1 MRIEVIAAIVAFAFM
16 PCAAVAADYYLIGLD
31 NNGYKNSSLSG
42 AGDPP
47 GWSLTDGGSTRDAK
61 GMTSGNT
68 YHVTTSSR
76 GYVNMPCYENGQVV
90 DGWVS
95 PANAPIFVHSGA
107 MLMIASR
114 VYVRPD
120 EAAPFYRSATYRS
133 ISVENGATLR
143 LYPANTG
150 LNTTV
155 NGNFEL
161 AEGALCEIGSRGS
174 STDTQ
179 TTTLAA
185 TVTGKGTI
193 SSYCAESVAGTY
205 TVASSYITGDL
216 SGFSGNL
223 VLPANPYV
231 SAQRRLWIT
240 GEKSCPA
247 DPAPGE
253 EAYVAITNQILVT
266 TVDWISGT
274 NRTWILGENA
284 VLSQNGIDVAL
295 VIKGQLKASNGFA
308 KSGNGVLVLA
318 GVPEVSGTVAVWNGV
333 VDILDEAFAASGT
346 FSQSAISSSG
356 AAFHFP
362 DSVDMPVLYL
372 AATDVG
378 GQSSMSGTSSC
389 GGWAA
394 APGGAKVESAAV
406 LKKRYVMDSGTGGR
420 LLRTPGG
427 INSDYFFGGNTL
439 TVKNGSVINV
449 LSASGTD
456 FSERRLTVYDLR
468 VPENGICNFQG
479 ASGSNKAYGWGGNYR
494 IGAGGL
500 MVFWGVATQTN
511 KVYAAISGS
520 GKLQFPP
527 NMTAN
532 PASKQEDFL
541 LGDLSAFVGAIE
553 TYGLGAS
560 ARPTLGF
567 ATAQSFPGDCAA
579 ATADGLVVTNGARLA
594 FAASGEIGPN
604 RGILFGSG
612 VRPVVDVAA
621 DETATV
627 NSAVTGTSGFEKT
640 GAGTL
645 VFAGNLRSLTGVVK
659 VTAGTLV
666 LPHKSRCGAFTL
678 DVASGASVV
687 YSNAGVGSVYYLR

>member
-1 MRIEVIAAIVAFAFM
+1 MRIEVIAAIVSFAFM
-16 PCAAVAADYYLIGLD
+16 SCAAVAADYYLIGLD
-31 NNGYKNSSLSG
+31 NNGSENSSLSG
-42 AGDPP
+42 AGDPH

-76 GYVNMPCYENGQVV
+76 GYVNMPSYENGQVV

-95 PANAPIFVHSGA
+95 PEDAPIFIHSGA

-114 VYVRPD
+114 GYWRSG
-120 EAAPFYRSATYRS
+120 ESAPFRRSATYRS
-133 ISVENGATLR
+133 ISAESGATLR
-143 LYPANTG
+143 LSPAYTG

-161 AEGALCEIGSRGS
+161 AAGAVCEIGSRGS

-205 TVASSYITGDL
+205 TVAASYITGDL

-253 EAYVAITNQILVT
+253 EGYVAITNQTLVT

-274 NRTWILGENA
+274 NRTWLLGDNA
-284 VLSQNGIDVAL
+284 AISLNGNNMLAIMGPLEASGDL
-295 VIKGQLKASNGFA
+295 V
-308 KSGNGVLVLA
+308 KSGNGVLVLGGA
-318 GVPEVSGTVAVWNGV
+318 PQVSGKVSVYNGV
-333 VDILDEAFAASGT
+333 VDVLDEGFAAGGN
-346 FSQSAISSSG
+346 FNQAAVSSSG

-362 DSVDMPVLYL
+362 DAIDMPVLYL
-372 AATDVG
+372 AATDGV
-378 GQSSMSGTSSC
+378 GQSSMSGTSNC
-389 GGWAA
+389 GGWATTS
-394 APGGAKVESAAV
+394 GGAKAESTAGF
-406 LKKRYVMDSGTGGR
+406 KKRYVVDGGKG
-420 LLRTPGG
+420 LRTPGG
-427 INSDYFFGGNTL
+427 INNDYFFGGNTL
-439 TVKNGSVINV
+439 TVRNGTVASV
-449 LSASGTD
+449 LGASGSD
-456 FSERRLTVYDLR
+456 FAERRLTIYDLR
-468 VPENGICNFQG
+468 VAENGFCKMQG
-479 ASGSNKAYGWGGNYR
+479 ASGGNKAYGWGGNYM
-494 IGAGGL
+494 IGAGGEL
-500 MVFWGVATQTN
+500 AFYGAPTVTN
-511 KVYAAISGS
+511 NIYAAISGS
-520 GKLQFPP
+520 GRLVFHVNALLNPP
-527 NMTAN
+527 G
-532 PASKQEDFL
+532 KQEDFL
-541 LGDLSAFVGAIE
+541 FGDLSAFTGAIE
-553 TYGLGAS
+553 TYGPGTS

-567 ATAQSFPGDCAA
+567 STARSFPGDCVA
-579 ATADGLVVTNGARLA
+579 ATADGLTVTNGARVA

-604 RGILFGSG
+604 RGVLFGSG

-621 DETATV
+621 DETVTV
-627 NSAVTGTSGFEKT
+627 YSAVSGTSGFEKT

-645 VFAGNLRSLTGVVK
+645 ALAGNLRKLSGTVK
-659 VTAGTLV
+659 VTAGMLK
-666 LPHKSRCGAFTL
+666 LPHKSRCGAFTVE
-678 DVASGASVV
+678 VAPGASVV
-687 YSNAGVGSVYYLR
+687 YTQIGAGLVYYLR

>member
-31 NNGYKNSSLSG
+31 NKDNKYSSLSG

-114 VYVRPD
+114 VIGRPN

-133 ISVENGATLR
+133 ISVESGATLR
-143 LYPANTG
+143 LYPAGTG
-150 LNTTV
+150 LNATV
-155 NGNFEL
+155 YGNIEL
-161 AEGALCEIGSRGS
+161 AAGAVCEIGSRGS

-205 TVASSYITGDL
+205 TVAASYITGDL

-223 VLPANPYV
+223 ILPANPYV

-253 EAYVAITNQILVT
+253 EAYVAITNQLLVT

-274 NRTWILGENA
+274 NRTWLLGDNGTISLNGNNMLAIMGA
-284 VLSQNGIDVAL
+284 V
-295 VIKGQLKASNGFA
+295 KASSDLV
-308 KSGNGVLVLA
+308 KSGNGILVLGGA
-318 GVPEVSGTVAVWNGV
+318 PQVSGKVTVYNGV
-333 VDILDEAFAASGT
+333 VDVLDEGFAAGGT
-346 FSQSAISSSG
+346 FNQAAVSSSG

-378 GQSSMSGTSSC
+378 GQSSMSGTSNC
-389 GGWAA
+389 GGWATTS
-394 APGGAKVESAAV
+394 GGAKAESTAGF
-406 LKKRYVMDSGTGGR
+406 KKRYVVDGGK
-420 LLRTPGG
+420 LLRTPAA
-427 INSDYFFGGNTL
+427 INNDYFFGGNTL
-439 TVKNGSVINV
+439 TVRNGTVASV
-449 LSASGTD
+449 LGASGSD
-456 FSERRLTVYDLR
+456 FAERRLTIYDLR
-468 VPENGICNFQG
+468 VAENGFCKMQG
-479 ASGSNKAYGWGGNYR
+479 ASGINKAYGWGGNYM
-494 IGAGGL
+494 IGAGGEL
-500 MVFWGVATQTN
+500 AFYGAPTVTN
-511 KVYAAISGS
+511 RIYAAISGP
-520 GKLQFPP
+520 GRLAFRVNTGLNPP
-527 NMTAN
+527 G
-532 PASKQEDFL
+532 KQEDFI
-541 LGDLSAFVGAIE
+541 LGDLSAFTGVIE
-553 TYGLGAS
+553 TYGPGTS

-567 ATAQSFPGDCAA
+567 STARSFPGDCAA

-604 RGILFGSG
+604 RGVLFGSG

-621 DETATV
+621 DDTVTV

-645 VFAGNLRSLTGVVK
+645 VFAGNLRKLSGVVK
-659 VTAGTLV
+659 VAAGTLV

-678 DVASGASVV
+678 EVASGASVV

>member
-31 NNGYKNSSLSG
+31 NNGPVNSSLSG

-47 GWSLTDGGSTRDAK
+47 GWSLTDGGSTRAAK

-90 DGWVS
+90 DGWIS
-95 PANAPIFVHSGA
+95 PEDAPIFIHSGA
-107 MLMIASR
+107 MFMIASR
-114 VYVRPD
+114 VYGRPG

-133 ISVENGATLR
+133 ISVESGATLR
-143 LYPANTG
+143 FSPSNTG

-161 AEGALCEIGSRGS
+161 AAGAVCEIGSRGS

-193 SSYCAESVAGTY
+193 ASFCTESVAGTY
-205 TVASSYITGDL
+205 TVAASYITGDL

-253 EAYVAITNQILVT
+253 EAYVAITNQRLVT

-274 NRTWILGENA
+274 NRTWLLGDNA
-284 VLSQNGIDVAL
+284 AISLNGNNMLAIMGAV
-295 VIKGQLKASNGFA
+295 KASSDLV
-308 KSGNGVLVLA
+308 KSGNGILVLGGA
-318 GVPEVSGTVAVWNGV
+318 PQVSGKVTVDNGV
-333 VDILDEAFAASGT
+333 VDVLDEGFAAGGT
-346 FSQSAISSSG
+346 FNQAAASSG

-362 DSVDMPVLYL
+362 DAIEMPVRYL
-372 AATDVG
+372 AATDVA
-378 GQSSMSGTSSC
+378 GQSSMSGTSNC
-389 GGWAA
+389 GGWATTS
-394 APGGAKVESAAV
+394 GGAKAESTAV
-406 LKKRYVMDSGTGGR
+406 LKKRYVVDSGTGGR
-420 LLRTPGG
+420 LLRSPSG
-427 INSDYFFGGNTL
+427 INNDYFFGGNTL
-439 TVKNGSVINV
+439 TVKSGAVVNA
-449 LSASGTD
+449 LSTSDNLA
-456 FSERRLTVYDLR
+456 ERRLTVYDLR
-468 VPENGICNFQG
+468 VPENGLCTFQG
-479 ASGSNKAYGWGGNYR
+479 VSGANKAYGWGGNYM
-494 IGAGGL
+494 IGAGGE
-500 MVFWGVATQTN
+500 MTFYGVPTVTN
-511 KVYAAISGS
+511 RIYAAISGP
-520 GKLQFPP
+520 GRLAFRLNTGLNPP
-527 NMTAN
+527 G
-532 PASKQEDFL
+532 KQEDFI
-541 LGDLSAFVGAIE
+541 LGDLSAFTGVIE
-553 TYGLGAS
+553 TYGPGTS

-567 ATAQSFPGDCAA
+567 STARSFPGDCVA
-579 ATADGLVVTNGARLA
+579 ATADGLVVTNGARVA

-604 RGILFGSG
+604 RGVLFGSG

-627 NSAVTGTSGFEKT
+627 KSAVTGTSGFEKT

-645 VFAGNLRSLTGVVK
+645 VFTGSLRSLTGVVK

-678 DVASGASVV
+678 EVASGASVV

>member
-1 MRIEVIAAIVAFAFM
+1 MKVIIAMVAFAIA
-16 PCAAVAADYYLIGLD
+16 PCAAVAADYYLRGTDSGSSL
-31 NNGYKNSSLSG
+31 NSSLSG
-42 AGDPP
+42 AGAPG
-47 GWSLTDGGSTRDAK
+47 GWSQTDGGTMQAK
-61 GMTSGNT
+61 GMASGNV
-68 YHVTTSSR
+68 YHVTDLYT

-95 PANAPIFVHSGA
+95 PEDAPIFVHSGA
-107 MLMIASR
+107 MLGIVSR
-114 VYVRPD
+114 VYGRSG
-120 EAAPFYRSATYRS
+120 ESAPFYRSATYRS
-133 ISVENGATLR
+133 ISVANGATLR
-143 LYPANTG
+143 LYPAATG

-155 NGNFEL
+155 NGNIEL

-174 STDTQ
+174 STDMQ

-185 TVTGKGTI
+185 TVTGSGTI
-193 SSYCAESVAGTY
+193 ESFAAESAAGTY
-205 TVASSYITGDL
+205 TVAASYITGDL

-253 EAYVAITNQILVT
+253 EAYVAITNQLLVT

-274 NRTWILGENA
+274 NRTWLLGNA
-284 VLSQNGIDVAL
+284 TISLNAHNMLAIMGAV
-295 VIKGQLKASNGFA
+295 KASSDLV
-308 KSGNGVLVLA
+308 KSGNGILVLGGA
-318 GVPEVSGTVAVWNGV
+318 PQVSGKVTVYNGV
-333 VDILDEAFAASGT
+333 VDVLDEGFAAGGT
-346 FSQSAISSSG
+346 FNQAAVSSSG

-362 DSVDMPVLYL
+362 DAIEMPVRYL
-372 AATDVG
+372 AATDG
-378 GQSSMSGTSSC
+378 SGQSSMSGTSNC
-389 GGWAA
+389 GGWATTS
-394 APGGAKVESAAV
+394 GGAKAESSAV
-406 LKKRYVMDSGTGGR
+406 LKKRYVVDSDTGGR
-420 LLRTPGG
+420 LLRSPAA
-427 INSDYFFGGNTL
+427 INNDYFFGGNTL
-439 TVKNGSVINV
+439 TVKNGAVINV

-468 VPENGICNFQG
+468 VPENGNCNFQG
-479 ASGSNKAYGWGGNYR
+479 SSGSNKAYGWGGNYR

-500 MVFWGVATQTN
+500 MTFWGVATQTN

-532 PASKQEDFL
+532 PASKQDDFL

-553 TYGLGAS
+553 TYGLGTS

-567 ATAQSFPGDCAA
+567 STVQSFPGDCVA
-579 ATADGLVVTNGARLA
+579 ATADGLTVTNGARVA

-604 RGILFGSG
+604 RGVLFGSG

-621 DETATV
+621 DETVTV
-627 NSAVTGTSGFEKT
+627 YSAVSGTRGFEKT
-640 GAGTL
+640 GTGTL
-645 VFAGNLRSLTGVVK
+645 ALAGNLRRLSGTVK
-659 VTAGTLV
+659 VSAGTLK
-666 LPHKSRCGAFTL
+666 LPHKLRCGTFTVE
-678 DVASGASVV
+678 VAPGASVV
-687 YSNAGVGSVYYLR
+687 YTQVGAGSVYYLR

>member
-16 PCAAVAADYYLIGLD
+16 PCAAVAADYYLRGTD
-31 NNGYKNSSLSG
+31 SGSAQNSSLSG
-42 AGDPP
+42 AGAPG
-47 GWSLTDGGSTRDAK
+47 GWSQTDGGAMQAK
-61 GMTSGNT
+61 GMAKGNV
-68 YHVTTSSR
+68 YHVTDLYT

-90 DGWVS
+90 DGWIS
-95 PANAPIFVHSGA
+95 PEDAPIFIHSGA

-114 VYVRPD
+114 VYGRPG

-133 ISVENGATLR
+133 ISVANGATLR

-155 NGNFEL
+155 NGNVEL

-185 TVTGKGTI
+185 TVTGSGTI
-193 SSYCAESVAGTY
+193 ESFAAESAAGTY
-205 TVASSYITGDL
+205 TVAASYITGDL

-223 VLPANPYV
+223 VLPVNPYV

-253 EAYVAITNQILVT
+253 EAYVAITNQLLVT

-274 NRTWILGENA
+274 NRTWLLGDNA
-284 VLSQNGIDVAL
+284 VISLNGNNMLAIMGA
-295 VIKGQLKASNGFA
+295 LKASSDLV
-308 KSGNGVLVLA
+308 KSGNGILVLG
-318 GVPEVSGTVAVWNGV
+318 GVPQVSGKVTVNNGV
-333 VDILDEAFAASGT
+333 VDVLDEGFAASGT

-362 DSVDMPVLYL
+362 DSTAMETRYL
-372 AATDVG
+372 KANDSVS
-378 GQSSMSGTSSC
+378 QSSMSGTSSC
-389 GGWAA
+389 GGWSTT
-394 APGGAKVESAAV
+394 PGGAKAESSAV
-406 LKKRYVMDSGTGGR
+406 LKKCYVVDSDTGGR

-567 ATAQSFPGDCAA
+567 STARSFPGDCVA

-645 VFAGNLRSLTGVVK
+645 VFAGNLRKLSGVVK
-659 VTAGTLV
+659 VAAGTLV

-687 YSNAGVGSVYYLR
+687 YTQIGAGSVYYLR